1 MYPQQPPAWSPPP
14 WQPPPTPPRR
24 NIWPVVLVSAAVV
37 VVVGLLTTSV
47 IVLVVTKPWQH
58 TAAAGRPSTGPS
70 AAHPSANA
78 TVPASDQVRT
88 VAKPW
93 LDAARLCDR
102 AASNATGQVDMV
114 NCFSAKGESWTV
126 EFTLWSSNPATT
138 SVFDGVA
145 ASNSVE
151 VTSKGTY
158 TGTLPKSGH
167 YLIGRIAEDDSAYAY
182 WDDGASYVTTMLWVP
197 HDDEATL
204 REIWSKYTGA
214 KPATG

>member
-24 NIWPVVLVSAAVV
+24 NTWPVVLVAAAVV

-58 TAAAGRPSTGPS
+58 TAAGRPSTGPS

-126 EFTLWSSNPATT
+126 QFTLWSSNPATT
-138 SVFDGVA
+138 AVFDGVA

-151 VTSKGTY
+151 VTSKGAY
-158 TGTLPKSGH
+158 TGTLPGSGH

-182 WDDGASYVTTMLWVP
+182 WDDSASYVTTMLWVP